1 MPSLIGTG
9 IASNYRKAFPSTK
22 FSTRELVHALITVD
36 TLDLT
41 DESTSDGNFA
51 KAIQAIQTLGEVYAV
66 GAPTFGEGASNFT
79 VIIAADTVGDSNHT
93 DIINSNQMDSD
104 NSMATNLETVLNE
117 LFGQPINVTFTT
129 MLGLAYD

>member
-22 FSTRELVHALITVD
+22 FSTRELIHALITVAVV
-36 TLDLT
+36 DLT
-41 DESTSDGNFA
+41 DESTPDGNFA
-51 KAIQAIQTLGEVYAV
+51 QAIQAIQTLGEVYAI

-79 VIIAADTVGDSNHT
+79 VIIAADTLGDAIYT
-93 DIINSNQMDSD
+93 DNVNSNQMDSD
-104 NSMATNLETVLNE
+104 NGMATNLESVLGT
-117 LFGQPINVTFTT
+117 LFGESITVSFTT